1 MITIPDPDI
10 SKPLKYNI
18 LYLLMS
24 GRYDII
30 TMYEILKEVRNMP
43 DDRHKYQGIEHALRE
58 LDKEGFALQKDIVK
72 QVAYYLASPETI
84 LKIAENVGKEYKNMD
99 HDLSILENEIQFTD
113 NIYEKLG
120 HGKKGY
126 LGIDNSQASRLNG
139 YLDEKWY
146 YVDKKGHIK
155 KTQQ

>member
-1 MITIPDPDI
+1 MNIKKNSHPFAEVAQAILTIFNND
-10 SKPLKYNI
+10 SN
-18 LYLLMS
+18 
-24 GRYDII
+24 
-30 TMYEILKEVRNMP
+30 
-43 DDRHKYQGIEHALRE
+43 
-58 LDKEGFALQKDIVK
+58 F
-72 QVAYYLASPETI
+72 